1 MTGSDGKHL
10 LVVPIALAMVA
21 ALGWAGSRGGA
32 VVGPLPL
39 FGLCAGVALAVQWIA
54 FVPAYAAR
62 TERWYDLTGSLT
74 YLTVTALAVALAPP
88 RDARSVVLAL
98 LVAIWA
104 ARLGTFLFRRIRAE
118 GADGRF
124 DGIRTSAV
132 RFFVAW
138 TLQGVWVCFT
148 AGAALAALTSGRSA
162 PLGAFAW
169 AGLVLWMAGFGIE
182 VVADRQKTKFRAD
195 PANEGRFIDTG
206 LWAWARH
213 PNYFGEIVLWVG
225 VALVSLPVLRGWQ
238 HSTLISPVFVT
249 LLLARVSGIPMLEER
264 ADDRW
269 SGDPD
274 YEAYKASTPTLVPR
288 PPRRQ
293 VPAAGRRPAPGGR

>member
-1 MTGSDGKHL
+1 VTADGKRL
-10 LVVPIALAMVA
+10 LAVPIALAMVG
-21 ALGWAGSRGGA
+21 ALAWAGSQGGA

-39 FGLCAGVALAVQWIA
+39 FGLCAGVALAVQWVA

-62 TERWYDLTGSLT
+62 TERYYDLTGSLT
-74 YLTVTALAVALAPP
+74 YLTVTALAVVLGPP
-88 RDARSVVLAL
+88 LDTRSVVLAL

-124 DGIRTSAV
+124 DQIRTSAA

-148 AGAALAALTSGRSA
+148 VGAALAALTSGRSA

-169 AGLVLWMAGFGIE
+169 AGLVLWTAGFAIE
-182 VVADRQKTKFRAD
+182 VVADRQKAKFRAD
-195 PANEGRFIDTG
+195 PSNEGRFIDTG
-206 LWAWARH
+206 LWAWSRH

-225 VALVSLPVLRGWQ
+225 VALVSLSVLRGWQ
-238 HSTLISPVFVT
+238 YATLISPAFVT
-249 LLLARVSGIPMLEER
+249 LLLTKVSGIPMLEER
-264 ADDRW
+264 ADARW
-269 SGDPD
+269 GGDAD
-274 YEAYKASTPTLVPR
+274 YQAHKAATPVLVPR
-288 PPRRQ
+288 PPG
-293 VPAAGRRPAPGGR
+293 GRRPLGGPS